1 MLPCKSV
8 YVRFMK
14 LRLFVALCLFSVNCL
29 SSQSIWSALPIYKN
43 LKIRKNSS
51 NEVFNSGIG
60 NQPIR
65 SNNIILDSVAPRLLT
80 SAELRV
86 MDSIKGHDDAVQFYF
101 VDELEIYITG
111 GITIICSPILGVIP
125 AVVFSR
131 KKIPD
136 YKLNPLNIQNTDLKN
151 NSTYYS
157 SYVHQAQKMKKKQ
170 IWRDGWAIPSILWAA
185 IGAVLVVS
193 TNPR

>member
-1 MLPCKSV
+1 
-8 YVRFMK
+8 MK

-29 SSQSIWSALPIYKN
+29 SSQSIWSTLPIYKN

-60 NQPIR
+60 NQPIM
-65 SNNIILDSVAPRLLT
+65 SNNIILDSVAARLLT

-86 MDSIKGHDDAVQFYF
+86 MDSIKGQNDAVEFYP
-101 VDELEIYITG
+101 VDELEIYVTG
-111 GITIICSPILGVIP
+111 GIIIFGTPLLGVIP

-136 YKLNPLNIQNTDLKN
+136 YKLNIQNTDLKN

-157 SYVHQAQKMKKKQ
+157 SYVHQAQKMKKKN
-170 IWRDGWAIPSILWAA
+170 IWQGWAIFSIVW
-185 IGAVLVVS
+185 GVVFVPFIV
-193 TNPR
+193 NPQ